1 MEQVGRSIE
10 DIKIFSSR
18 NISIDDFEIFFSCV
32 KQVGWSIDAN
42 LANWPNLAQT
52 GFSNIT
58 LSRNIRIDEK
68 EDLQISSKYIFDIS
82 CRWWGLDSVTCVLL
96 NISPSHDLL
105 IDLLPDTESVLQ
117 TNKIWYINDL
127 LIDLLFDPLF
137 DTSLIFCLIQTSDIL
152 YQPPIAF
159 ACLIHQG
166 ERVILK
172 VIQDIW
178 RLPQYIND
186 ISPDIH
192 RWPSADINLEMM
204 MIVYLWSS
212 VLRSKVKENVAEL

>member
-1 MEQVGRSIE
+1 MQCCPLIPNIIGANRQEFSFYSDLFLFYRFSLYRVERGLDQRMRGAGREFFFVEIFSYFMEQVGRSIE

-18 NISIDDFEIFFSCV
+18 NISIGDFEIFFSCV

-42 LANWPNLAQT
+42 LANWANLAQT

-58 LSRNIRIDEK
+58 LSRNIQIDDK

-117 TNKIWYINDL
+117 TTKI
-127 LIDLLFDPLF
+127 
-137 DTSLIFCLIQTSDIL
+137 
-152 YQPPIAF
+152 
-159 ACLIHQG
+159 
-166 ERVILK
+166 
-172 VIQDIW
+172 
-178 RLPQYIND
+178 
-186 ISPDIH
+186 
-192 RWPSADINLEMM
+192 
-204 MIVYLWSS
+204 
-212 VLRSKVKENVAEL
+212 

>member
-10 DIKIFSSR
+10 DIRIFSSR
-18 NISIDDFEIFFSCV
+18 NFYIDDFEIFFSCV

-117 TNKIWYINDL
+117 TTKIWYINDL
-127 LIDLLFDPLF
+127 FIDLL
-137 DTSLIFCLIQTSDIL
+137 LIPCLIL
-152 YQPPIAF
+152 HWYF
-159 ACLIHQG
+159 AWYRLLIY
-166 ERVILK
+166 
-172 VIQDIW
+172 
-178 RLPQYIND
+178 YINHPLLLLAWF
-186 ISPDIH
+186 I
-192 RWPSADINLEMM
+192 
-204 MIVYLWSS
+204 
-212 VLRSKVKENVAEL
+212 KVKESF